1 MLEVANMGDSF
12 NIVVLI
18 PTFGDF
24 TVNSTEL
31 NLSNKVFL
39 QVKIFENLAG
49 VDRQFTTQL
58 DQKLL
63 SAATDNDVGVSTN
76 TPENAST
83 IALDS
88 PNLPTDD
95 QNPTLKRNTLE
106 KLVGASLLGESKDQS
121 VMIVEEV
128 EYPSKDFEKQMLIE
142 RVRNS
147 ERGLTSS
154 SRSVQSV
161 AKLAKP
167 SKPSKPTHASADRS
181 RVLDV
186 VDKVDSLDL
195 QRDALQSSST
205 LKEVEE
211 KKNTQ
216 QLIYE
221 ERDSVDL
228 VVHEELVNVRRQIA
242 VGDLATA
249 RRSLRKVKLAAT
261 FRFPFNRFC
270 CFHPVLSGSVVVN
283 FSSC

>member
-1 MLEVANMGDSF
+1 MGDSF

-24 TVNSTEL
+24 TANSTEL

-76 TPENAST
+76 TLENAST
-83 IALDS
+83 TALDS
-88 PNLPTDD
+88 PNLPTND
-95 QNPTLKRNTLE
+95 QNPALKRNTLE

-121 VMIVEEV
+121 VMTVEEV
-128 EYPSKDFEKQMLIE
+128 EYPSKDFEEQMLIE

-154 SRSVQSV
+154 SRSAQSV

-167 SKPSKPTHASADRS
+167 SKPTYASADRS

-195 QRDALQSSST
+195 QRDALQSSSA

-211 KKNTQ
+211 KKDTQ

-228 VVHEELVNVRRQIA
+228 VVHKELVNVRRQIA

-261 FRFPFNRFC
+261 FHFPFNCFC
-270 CFHPVLSGSVVVN
+270 CFHPVLSDSVVVN
-283 FSSC
+283 ISSC

>member
-1 MLEVANMGDSF
+1 MGDSF

-24 TVNSTEL
+24 TANSTEL

-76 TPENAST
+76 TLENAST
-83 IALDS
+83 TALDS
-88 PNLPTDD
+88 PNLPTND
-95 QNPTLKRNTLE
+95 QNPALKRNTLE

-121 VMIVEEV
+121 AMTVEEV
-128 EYPSKDFEKQMLIE
+128 EYPSKDFEEQMLIE

-154 SRSVQSV
+154 SRSAQSV

-167 SKPSKPTHASADRS
+167 SKPTYASADRS

-195 QRDALQSSST
+195 QRDALQSSSA

-211 KKNTQ
+211 KKDTQ

-228 VVHEELVNVRRQIA
+228 VVHKELVNVRRQIA

-261 FRFPFNRFC
+261 FRFPFNCFC
-270 CFHPVLSGSVVVN
+270 CFHPVLSDSVVVN

>member
-31 NLSNKVFL
+31 NLRYKVFL

-76 TPENAST
+76 TLENAST
-83 IALDS
+83 TALDS
-88 PNLPTDD
+88 PNLPTND

-121 VMIVEEV
+121 VMTVEEV

-167 SKPSKPTHASADRS
+167 LKPTHASADRS

-195 QRDALQSSST
+195 QRDTLQSSSA

-249 RRSLRKVKLAAT
+249 RRSLRKVNWQPLFA
-261 FRFPFNRFC
+261 FPSIASVAFI
-270 CFHPVLSGSVVVN
+270 LS
-283 FSSC
+283 

>member
-1 MLEVANMGDSF
+1 M
-12 NIVVLI
+12 VLI

-24 TVNSTEL
+24 TVNCIEL
-31 NLSNKVFL
+31 NLSNKVCL

-63 SAATDNDVGVSTN
+63 SAPMDNDVGVSTN
-76 TPENAST
+76 TLENAST
-83 IALDS
+83 TALDS
-88 PNLPTDD
+88 PNLPTND
-95 QNPTLKRNTLE
+95 QSPTLKTNILE

-121 VMIVEEV
+121 AMTVEEV
-128 EYPSKDFEKQMLIE
+128 DFPSKDFEEQMLIA

-147 ERGLTSS
+147 ERDLTSS

-167 SKPSKPTHASADRS
+167 SKPTHASADRS

-186 VDKVDSLDL
+186 VDDDKVDSLDV
-195 QRDALQSSST
+195 QRDALQSSSA

-211 KKNTQ
+211 KKYTQ

-249 RRSLRKVKLAAT
+249 RRSLRKVKLAAI
-261 FRFPFNRFC
+261 FHFPYNCFC
-270 CFHPVLSGSVVVN
+270 CFHPVLSGSEVVN
-283 FSSC
+283 LSSC

>member
-1 MLEVANMGDSF
+1 MGDSF

-76 TPENAST
+76 TLENAST
-83 IALDS
+83 TALDS
-88 PNLPTDD
+88 PNLPTND
-95 QNPTLKRNTLE
+95 QNPALKTNTLE

-121 VMIVEEV
+121 VMTVEEV
-128 EYPSKDFEKQMLIE
+128 EYPSKDFEEQMLIE

-154 SRSVQSV
+154 SRSAQSV

-167 SKPSKPTHASADRS
+167 SKPTYASADRS

-195 QRDALQSSST
+195 QRDALQSSSA

-211 KKNTQ
+211 KKDTQ

-228 VVHEELVNVRRQIA
+228 VVHQELVNVRKQIA

-261 FRFPFNRFC
+261 FHFPFNCFC
-270 CFHPVLSGSVVVN
+270 CFHPVLSDSVVVN

>member
-1 MLEVANMGDSF
+1 MGDSF

-24 TVNSTEL
+24 TANSTEL

-76 TPENAST
+76 TLENAST
-83 IALDS
+83 TALDS
-88 PNLPTDD
+88 PNLPTND
-95 QNPTLKRNTLE
+95 QNPALKRNTLE

-121 VMIVEEV
+121 VMTVEEV
-128 EYPSKDFEKQMLIE
+128 EYPSKDFEEQMLIE

-154 SRSVQSV
+154 SRSAQSV

-167 SKPSKPTHASADRS
+167 SKPTYASADRS

-195 QRDALQSSST
+195 QRDALQSSSA

-211 KKNTQ
+211 KKDTQ

-228 VVHEELVNVRRQIA
+228 VVHKELVNVRRQIA

-261 FRFPFNRFC
+261 FRFPFNCFC
-270 CFHPVLSGSVVVN
+270 CFHPVLSDSVVVN

>member
-1 MLEVANMGDSF
+1 MLEVVNMGDSF

-63 SAATDNDVGVSTN
+63 SAAADNDVGVSTN

-106 KLVGASLLGESKDQS
+106 KLVGASLHGESKDQS

-167 SKPSKPTHASADRS
+167 SKPTHASADRS

-186 VDKVDSLDL
+186 VNKVDSLDL
-195 QRDALQSSST
+195 QRDALQSSSA
-205 LKEVEE
+205 LNEVEE

-216 QLIYE
+216 QLIYK

>member
-1 MLEVANMGDSF
+1 MGDSF

-76 TPENAST
+76 TLENAST
-83 IALDS
+83 TALDS
-88 PNLPTDD
+88 PNLPTND
-95 QNPTLKRNTLE
+95 QNPALKRNTLE

-121 VMIVEEV
+121 AMTVEEV
-128 EYPSKDFEKQMLIE
+128 EYPSKDFEEQMLIE

-154 SRSVQSV
+154 SRSAQSV

-167 SKPSKPTHASADRS
+167 SKPTYASADRS

-195 QRDALQSSST
+195 QRDALQSSSA

-211 KKNTQ
+211 KKDTQ

-228 VVHEELVNVRRQIA
+228 VVHKELVNVRRQIA

-261 FRFPFNRFC
+261 FRFPFNCFC
-270 CFHPVLSGSVVVN
+270 CFHPVLSDSVVVN

>member
-1 MLEVANMGDSF
+1 MGDSF

-24 TVNSTEL
+24 TANSTEL

-76 TPENAST
+76 TLENAST
-83 IALDS
+83 TALDS
-88 PNLPTDD
+88 PNLPTND
-95 QNPTLKRNTLE
+95 QNPALKRNTLE

-121 VMIVEEV
+121 AMTVEEV
-128 EYPSKDFEKQMLIE
+128 EYPSKDFEEQMLIE

-154 SRSVQSV
+154 SRSAQSV

-167 SKPSKPTHASADRS
+167 SKPTYASADRS

-195 QRDALQSSST
+195 QRDALQSSSA

-211 KKNTQ
+211 KKDTQ

-228 VVHEELVNVRRQIA
+228 VVHKELVNVRRQIA

-261 FRFPFNRFC
+261 FRFPFNCFC
-270 CFHPVLSGSVVVN
+270 CFHPVLSNSVVVN